1 MALVVRH
8 DRLPFQRPAVHPIQC
23 IFVGAWDD
31 SSGPR
36 LFLWTIASRSRV
48 DRPSREIDS
57 TITVS
62 PSRTKSSILRSSGRS
77 ALAPESFSKNVRS
90 APRSARA
97 SVCRSRF
104 CSYVETRPYPI
115 VDIGFLRIQTLC
127 CFTETYLPAAGDYR
141 YQGIAPL
148 KNVGLWTLD
157 KT

>member
-1 MALVVRH
+1 MVAFHSNALRSILFNASLLAPGMTVA
-8 DRLPFQRPAVHPIQC
+8 DR
-23 IFVGAWDD
+23 D
-31 SSGPR
+31 SSCGRSPADRALTGQAGR
-36 LFLWTIASRSRV
+36 LIPRSRYRPPAQSPAFSGV
-48 DRPSREIDS
+48 PVALPSRRR
-57 TITVS
+57 V
-62 PSRTKSSILRSSGRS
+62 
-77 ALAPESFSKNVRS
+77 FSKNVRS